1 MILFDLK
8 KAETILKKGDY
19 SNRFIFN
26 YFLVHSLI
34 LTFAFFVISQ
44 DYNSWLLFLDFST
57 GFLITLLGL
66 IYLYNLNEKGDKN
79 SFLDRYFVLG
89 LIISTR
95 VLLLLL
101 IPLVAFVFLD
111 ELLFDF
117 NIDTKGFWFHYT
129 LTFVS
134 TLLIYILLGRS
145 FKRVANV
152 KV

>member
-1 MILFDLK
+1 MLFL
-8 KAETILKKGDY
+8 
-19 SNRFIFN
+19 
-26 YFLVHSLI
+26 
-34 LTFAFFVISQ
+34 VISQ

>member
-19 SNRFIFN
+19 LTRFIFN

-66 IYLYNLNEKGDKN
+66 IYLYNLNEKGYK
-79 SFLDRYFVLG
+79 
-89 LIISTR
+89 
-95 VLLLLL
+95 
-101 IPLVAFVFLD
+101 
-111 ELLFDF
+111 
-117 NIDTKGFWFHYT
+117 
-129 LTFVS
+129 
-134 TLLIYILLGRS
+134 
-145 FKRVANV
+145 
-152 KV
+152 